1 MRKIGRIYTD
11 YILEISPRW
20 RRYNKFNRFSELL
33 LNQLFDELSRA
44 KKENNAYMIISPLQP
59 VNGCNFMQI
68 RNDGNFYRMEYS
80 LRQINKNVLYG
91 KNVTELDEARKI
103 FFDFLN
109 DGIVPDSDEWAYF
122 DTFEC
127 GE

>member
-1 MRKIGRIYTD
+1 M
-11 YILEISPRW
+11 
-20 RRYNKFNRFSELL
+20 
-33 LNQLFDELSRA
+33 LNQLFVELSRA
-44 KKENNAYMIISPLQP
+44 KKENNAYMIVSPLQP

-68 RNDGNFYRMEYS
+68 RNDGNYYRIEYS
-80 LRQINKNVLYG
+80 LRQNSKNVLYG
-91 KNVTELDEARKI
+91 KNITELAEARKV

-109 DGIVPDSDEWAYF
+109 LGIVPDSDEWAYF

>member
-20 RRYNKFNRFSELL
+20 RRYDKFNRFSELL
-33 LNQLFDELSRA
+33 LNQLFGELSRA

-59 VNGCNFMQI
+59 VNGCNFLQI
-68 RNDGNFYRMEYS
+68 RNDGDYYRMEYS
-80 LRQINKNVLYG
+80 LRQNSKNVLYG
-91 KNVTELDEARKI
+91 KNVTELDEARKV

-109 DGIVPDSDEWAYF
+109 EGIVPDSDEWAYF